1 MSDFIEVSAKSVE
14 EAITEACV
22 KLGLTSDQIETEVV
36 EKGSSGFLGIGNKPA
51 IIKAW
56 KKSHKPAEQEEK
68 QPVEEKTEKTS
79 DTVVSTEKKHSER
92 KVTVLSD
99 SSVEAFSAS
108 AKEFLGKVFD
118 AMHLEVQIDTSYDKE
133 NNCLDIELSGK
144 EMGVIIGKRGQTLDS
159 LQYLTKLAINTNTE
173 DKIKVKVD
181 TEDYR
186 NRRKKT
192 LENLASNVAYKVK
205 KTGRAVELEPM
216 NPFERRVIHSAL
228 QNNRYAKTHS
238 EGEEPDRYVVVSP
251 K

>member
-1 MSDFIEVSAKSVE
+1 MNDYIEVTAKSVE

-22 KLGLTSDQIETEVV
+22 KLGLTSDQIEYEVV

-51 IIKAW
+51 QIKAW
-56 KKSHKPAEQEEK
+56 KKDEKPAEPAENEEAEK
-68 QPVEEKTEKTS
+68 KTEKTS
-79 DTVVSTEKKHSER
+79 ESVVSSEKKQNER

-173 DKIKVKVD
+173 EKIKVKVD

-205 KTGRAVELEPM
+205 KTGRPVELEPM
-216 NPFERRVIHSAL
+216 NPFERRVIHSTL
-228 QNNRYAKTHS
+228 QNNRYVKTHS

>member
-1 MSDFIEVSAKSVE
+1 MNDYIEVTAKSVE

-22 KLGLTSDQIETEVV
+22 KLGLTSDQIEYEVV

-51 IIKAW
+51 QIKAW
-56 KKSHKPAEQEEK
+56 KKDEKPAEPAEKEEAEK
-68 QPVEEKTEKTS
+68 KTEKTS
-79 DTVVSTEKKHSER
+79 ESVVSSEKNQNER

-173 DKIKVKVD
+173 EKIKVKVD

-205 KTGRAVELEPM
+205 KTGRPVELEPM

-228 QNNRYAKTHS
+228 QNNRYVKTHS

>member
-1 MSDFIEVSAKSVE
+1 MNDYIEVTAKSVE

-22 KLGLTSDQIETEVV
+22 KLGLTSDQIEYEVV

-51 IIKAW
+51 QIKAW
-56 KKSHKPAEQEEK
+56 KKDAKPADTAAKEETT
-68 QPVEEKTEKTS
+68 EKTEKTS
-79 DTVVSTEKKHSER
+79 DSVVSVEKKQNER

-173 DKIKVKVD
+173 EKIKVKVD

-205 KTGRAVELEPM
+205 KTGRPVELEPM
-216 NPFERRVIHSAL
+216 NPFERRVIHSTL
-228 QNNRYAKTHS
+228 QNNHYVKTHS
-238 EGEEPDRYVVVSP
+238 VGEEPDRYVVVSP